1 MEWIHRYQLFLF
13 DFDGLLVN
21 TEELHFAAYVE
32 LCRSRGLA
40 LSWDFTKFCSIA
52 HYSSTG
58 LRDTIFSEFPSLQNE
73 SWDVLY
79 KEKKR
84 LYLKILQENRLHL
97 MPGVE
102 KLLLALEAAG
112 IRRCVATNSA
122 LEQIEEIKKALP
134 VLKTIPV
141 WITRE
146 DYVQAKP
153 APDSYLAALKRLA
166 LPGDETIGFEDSLRG
181 VKALQG
187 ADVRPV
193 LICPPEHPQ
202 IQDPDLRGVPFF
214 SSFDDIPE
222 FTGPYDYAQI

>member
-1 MEWIHRYQLFLF
+1 MNMDWIHNYQLFLF

-21 TEELHFAAYVE
+21 TEELHHAAYIKM
-32 LCRSRGLA
+32 CKDRGFDLKWSFIDFCALA
-40 LSWDFTKFCSIA
+40 
-52 HYSSTG
+52 HSSATA
-58 LRDTIFSEFPSLQNE
+58 LREAILTEFPALQAI

-84 LYLKILQENRLHL
+84 EYFKILQQNRMQL

-134 VLKTIPV
+134 VLNTIPV

-146 DYVQAKP
+146 DYTQPKP
-153 APDSYLAALKRLA
+153 APDAYLTALKRL
-166 LPGDETIGFEDSLRG
+166 LQPGDKIIGFEDSLRG
-181 VKALQG
+181 VQALQ
-187 ADVRPV
+187 AANVPPV
-193 LICPPEHPQ
+193 LICDSSHPQ
-202 IQDPDLRGVPFF
+202 LQDPALRGVPFF
-214 SSFDDIPE
+214 SSFETI
-222 FTGPYDYAQI
+222 TNRSLALS